1 MMLSGCL
8 YRSFCHAVV
17 MGEDVVELGVRTRQ
31 KGVHQMVGSLLGP
44 VCHQMAHDIHIGMK
58 GCLMVETFLA
68 GLCRRRRLQSANL
81 KNSSASAY
89 LRGEELCDVASHL
102 LVFGTDICGVF
113 GG

>member
-1 MMLSGCL
+1 MLPGCL

-17 MGEDVVELGVRTRQ
+17 MGEDVVELGMRARQ

-44 VCHQMAHDIHIGMK
+44 VCHQMAHDIHVGMK
-58 GCLMVETFLA
+58 GCLMIETVQTGF
-68 GLCRRRRLQSANL
+68 CRRRRLQAADLEN
-81 KNSSASAY
+81 ASAPVDT
-89 LRGEELCDVASHL
+89 RGEELCDVASHL